1 MLDLNVPRRGF
12 VLPQLDVSGF
22 VDSTWRG
29 GLTLSGK
36 WMGVG
41 SEETRGWEGGG
52 AVDGMENEKNFFL
65 QKKMKCV
72 SVSKAERI

>member
-22 VDSTWRG
+22 VDSTWG
-29 GLTLSGK
+29 DFTLSGK

-52 AVDGMENEKNFFL
+52 AVIGMENEKNFFL
-65 QKKMKCV
+65 QKKMKCAL
-72 SVSKAERI
+72 VSKAERI

>member
-1 MLDLNVPRRGF
+1 MA
-12 VLPQLDVSGF
+12 
-22 VDSTWRG
+22 G

-52 AVDGMENEKNFFL
+52 AVVGMENEKNFFL

-72 SVSKAERI
+72 LVAKLKEFNPLT